1 MGLNVT
7 YLEGDGFGLCKLD
20 TLQLFSFNFSIFQ
33 TEVLLFFFENL
44 LYLEIVFVFNLPPL
58 KPIALLPPSASTP
71 HF

>member
-20 TLQLFSFNFSIFQ
+20 TLQLFSFNFSNRS
-33 TEVLLFFFENL
+33 TAVFFENL
-44 LYLEIVFVFNLPPL
+44 LYLVLVFVFNLPPL

>member
-33 TEVLLFFFENL
+33 TEVLLFFL
-44 LYLEIVFVFNLPPL
+44 RIYCTL
-58 KPIALLPPSASTP
+58 K
-71 HF
+71 